1 MLLKVEEVTKVFNQ
15 KGNKVVAND
24 NVSFEMDKGE
34 IFGLLGHNGAG
45 KTTII
50 NQIMGLLKPTQ
61 GNIYLNGKSVV
72 NSPNIAR
79 HICSVQ
85 PQSQI
90 SLNEMTPKAAI
101 SIMGEMR
108 GLDKATVKRRSNE
121 LFESLGIIEWVNKPS
136 ETLSGGVKRLTT
148 FCMAVIAPGELVILD
163 EPTNDVD
170 PVRRRYLWEYIGNI
184 IRDGTSIILVT
195 HNVLEAEKVVDR
207 VAIMDKGRFVSYG
220 NISDI
225 KKKVDNLLKLEMTV
239 DRDSTDIELP
249 NWAVSNRLQNSKLI
263 CKLEH
268 EHVQNSINWVT
279 QKVRQGEIMDY
290 SVSPTTLEDVYVEL
304 TSEEG
309 GRAE

>member
-1 MLLKVEEVTKVFNQ
+1 MLLKVEQVTKIFNQ

-61 GNIYLNGKSVV
+61 GNIYLNGQSVV
-72 NSPNIAR
+72 DSPNIAR

-101 SIMGEMR
+101 FIMGEMR
-108 GLDKATVKRRSNE
+108 GLDMATIKRRSDE
-121 LFESLGIIEWVNKPS
+121 LFESLGITEWVNKPC
-136 ETLSGGVKRLTT
+136 ETLSGGVQRLTS

-170 PVRRRYLWEYIGNI
+170 PIRRRYLWDYIGNI
-184 IRDGTSIILVT
+184 TRDGTSIILVT

-207 VAIMDKGRFVSYG
+207 VAIMDKGRFVSHG
-220 NISDI
+220 NIIDI
-225 KKKVDNLLKLEMTV
+225 KKKVDTLLKLEMTV
-239 DRDSTDIELP
+239 DKNSARIELP
-249 NWAVSNRLQNSKLI
+249 NWAVSNRRQNSKLI
-263 CKLEH
+263 CKLEP

-304 TSEEG
+304 TGEEG
-309 GRAE
+309 GRAQ

>member
-1 MLLKVEEVTKVFNQ
+1 MLLKVEEVTKIFNQ

-72 NSPNIAR
+72 DSPKIAR

-108 GLDKATVKRRSNE
+108 GLDKATIKRHSDE
-121 LFESLGIIEWVNKPS
+121 LFESLGITEWVDKPC
-136 ETLSGGVKRLTT
+136 ETLSGGVQRLTS

-170 PVRRRYLWEYIGNI
+170 PIRRRYLWDYIGNI
-184 IRDGTSIILVT
+184 TRDGTSIILVT

-207 VAIMDKGRFVSYG
+207 VAIMDKGRFVSHG
-220 NISDI
+220 SISEI

-239 DRDSTDIELP
+239 NRDSTDIELP
-249 NWAVSNRLQNSKLI
+249 NWAVSYRRQNSKLI
-263 CKLEH
+263 SKLEP
-268 EHVQNSINWVT
+268 EHVQHAINWVT
-279 QKVRQGEIMDY
+279 QKVRHGEIMDY

-304 TSEEG
+304 TGEEG
-309 GRAE
+309 GRAQ

>member
-1 MLLKVEEVTKVFNQ
+1 MLLKVEQVTKIFNQ

-61 GNIYLNGKSVV
+61 GNIYLNGQSVV
-72 NSPNIAR
+72 DSPNIAR

-108 GLDKATVKRRSNE
+108 GLDMATIKRRSDE
-121 LFESLGIIEWVNKPS
+121 LFESLGITEWVNKPC
-136 ETLSGGVKRLTT
+136 ETLSGGVQRLTS

-170 PVRRRYLWEYIGNI
+170 PIRRRYLWDYIGNI
-184 IRDGTSIILVT
+184 TRDGTSIILVT

-207 VAIMDKGRFVSYG
+207 VAIMDKGRFVSHG
-220 NISDI
+220 NIIDI
-225 KKKVDNLLKLEMTV
+225 KKKVDTLLKLEMTV
-239 DRDSTDIELP
+239 DKNSARIELP
-249 NWAVSNRLQNSKLI
+249 NWAVSNRRQNSKLI
-263 CKLEH
+263 CKLEP

-304 TSEEG
+304 TGEEG
-309 GRAE
+309 GRAQ

>member
-1 MLLKVEEVTKVFNQ
+1 MLLKVEEVTKIFNQ
-15 KGNKVVAND
+15 QGNKVVAND